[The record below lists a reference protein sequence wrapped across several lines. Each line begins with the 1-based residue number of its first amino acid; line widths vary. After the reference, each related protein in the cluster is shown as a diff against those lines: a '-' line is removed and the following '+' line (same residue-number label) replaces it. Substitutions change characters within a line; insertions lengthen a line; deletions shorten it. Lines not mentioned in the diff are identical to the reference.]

1 MFGMNLYDVFELISA
16 LAIPVV
22 FAITLHEVAHGWAAK
37 QLGDP
42 TAYRLGRLSLNPIK
56 HVDPIGTVVVPIG
69 LALLTQGQWYF
80 GWAKPV
86 PVAFQNLRSP
96 RRDMILVAAAGPGAN
111 IAMATFWTAFYVV
124 AVTAGVEPQTWLLNG
139 APGGGPQDWGVCE
152 AGIYFN
158 CLLAVFNMLPI
169 PPLDGGRVVTGLLPP
184 RAAEGFS
191 RIEPFGFMIV
201 ILLSLPSV
209 GILWTFMEPPMR
221 FFMDLFASVIRDL
234 T

>member
-1 MFGMNLYDVFELISA
+1 MLGTDSNRLVELISI
-16 LAIPVV
+16 LAIPII

-42 TAYRLGRLSLNPIK
+42 TAFKLGRLSLNPIR
-56 HVDPIGTVVVPIG
+56 HVDPVGTILVPIG
-69 LALLTQGQWYF
+69 MAILTAGQWYF

-86 PVAFQNLRSP
+86 PVVFQNLRNP
-96 RRDMILVAAAGPGAN
+96 RRDMVLVAAAGPGSNLAQ
-111 IAMATFWTAFYVV
+111 ATFWTALYV
-124 AVTAGVEPQTWLLNG
+124 AARNAGVTQETWLIN
-139 APGGGPQDWGVCE
+139 VCE

-158 CLLAVFNMLPI
+158 CLLAVFNLLPI

-184 RAAEGFS
+184 RAAESFS

-201 ILLSLPSV
+201 ILLSLPTI
-209 GILWTFMEPPMR
+209 GLLWTLMEPPMR
-221 FFMDLFASVIRDL
+221 FFMDLYYSVIRDL

>member
-1 MFGMNLYDVFELISA
+1 MDVNRIVELISI
-16 LAIPVV
+16 LAIPIV

-42 TAYRLGRLSLNPIK
+42 TAFRLGRLSLNPIR
-56 HVDPIGTVVVPIG
+56 HVDPVGTILVPIG
-69 LALLTQGQWYF
+69 MAILTAGQWYF

-86 PVAFQNLRSP
+86 PVAFKNLRNP
-96 RRDMILVAAAGPGAN
+96 RRDMILVAAAGPGCNLVQALLWTLLYVLAAN
-111 IAMATFWTAFYVV
+111 
-124 AVTAGVEPQTWLLNG
+124 AGIDQQTWLIR
-139 APGGGPQDWGVCE
+139 VCQ

-158 CLLAVFNMLPI
+158 VLLAVFNMLPI
-169 PPLDGGRVVTGLLPP
+169 PPLDGGRVLAGLLPP
-184 RAAEGFS
+184 RAAESFS

-201 ILLSLPSV
+201 ILLSLPSI

-221 FFMDLFASVIRDL
+221 FFLDFFYSAIRDL